1 MKHLLTLTATGTALA
16 GLAVLAAVGLLI
28 LFVIPG
34 GLGILTIQFERI
46 ARWLR
51 QARDFFWRTKPAS
64 KPDATHKRG
73 PLHFPRLKLQPDLNK
88 TPTEKPI

>member
-16 GLAVLAAVGLLI
+16 GFAVLAAVGLLI

-34 GLGILTIQFERI
+34 GLGILTIQFERV

-51 QARDFFWRTKPAS
+51 QARDFFWRTQLAPKQGDTRKLLA
-64 KPDATHKRG
+64 
-73 PLHFPRLKLQPDLNK
+73 LHFP
-88 TPTEKPI
+88 

>member
-1 MKHLLTLTATGTALA
+1 MKHLLTLTVTGTALA

-51 QARDFFWRTKPAS
+51 RAREFWRRTELVP
-64 KPDATHKRG
+64 KPDATRNRR
-73 PLHFPRLKLQPDLNK
+73 PLHFPRLKLPPHLNPK
-88 TPTEKPI
+88 PTDKPI